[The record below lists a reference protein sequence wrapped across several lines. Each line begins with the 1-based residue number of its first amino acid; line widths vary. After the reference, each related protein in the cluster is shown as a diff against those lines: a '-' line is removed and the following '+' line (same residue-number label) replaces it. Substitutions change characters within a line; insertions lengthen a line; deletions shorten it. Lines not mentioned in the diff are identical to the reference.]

1 MLWFFLWEKNQ
12 IKTFDLLRKKIRSS
26 TDIMTRQK
34 DLQLGYKFFRYVL
47 HTYQIAMSP
56 AQTNPNDQTMMNMN
70 FGILRDAPLH
80 HGTPIN
86 PMPRD
91 SPSQDR
97 RAGQAFLNAVN
108 ERLALLAARE
118 QAVRQWEEAQLATAQ
133 LSGTQTTEAQMAEA
147 EERISAAIRQALE
160 ELEELEELGEL
171 GPKKT

>member
-1 MLWFFLWEKNQ
+1 
-12 IKTFDLLRKKIRSS
+12 
-26 TDIMTRQK
+26 MTRQK

-70 FGILRDAPLH
+70 FGISRDAPLH

-91 SPSQDR
+91 SPSQNR

-108 ERLALLAARE
+108 ERLVLL
-118 QAVRQWEEAQLATAQ
+118 
-133 LSGTQTTEAQMAEA
+133 AEA
-147 EERISAAIRQALE
+147 EERISAATRQALE
-160 ELEELEELGEL
+160 ELEKLEILGEL
-171 GPKKT
+171 GPKNT